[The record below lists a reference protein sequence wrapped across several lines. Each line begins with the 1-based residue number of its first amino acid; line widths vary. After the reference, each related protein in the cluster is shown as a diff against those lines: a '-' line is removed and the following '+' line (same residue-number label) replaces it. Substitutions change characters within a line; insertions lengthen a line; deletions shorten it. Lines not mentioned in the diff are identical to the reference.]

1 MASLSAEIL
10 NHVCNKGWNLMYH
23 HFVREKI
30 RLYCPSYLV
39 NFQFL
44 LFTGGSNSAEL
55 YEEGPPY
62 LSPNI
67 YPTPPIISGKFPVCC
82 DLSQTFCV
90 SSGFTRSIEQNAAY
104 PQIIRP
110 IPRVFTPLCVSKES
124 SDLVKPVTSGIY
136 PQTMECMR
144 IDKTCL
150 DSRKC
155 EEEWNFC

>member
-1 MASLSAEIL
+1 
-10 NHVCNKGWNLMYH
+10 MYH
-23 HFVREKI
+23 QFVREKI
-30 RLYCPSYLV
+30 KLYCPSYLV

-55 YEEGPPY
+55 YKEGPPY

-67 YPTPPIISGKFPVCC
+67 YPTAPIISGKFPVCC

-124 SDLVKPVTSGIY
+124 SDLVKPVTSGVF

-155 EEEWNFC
+155 EEE